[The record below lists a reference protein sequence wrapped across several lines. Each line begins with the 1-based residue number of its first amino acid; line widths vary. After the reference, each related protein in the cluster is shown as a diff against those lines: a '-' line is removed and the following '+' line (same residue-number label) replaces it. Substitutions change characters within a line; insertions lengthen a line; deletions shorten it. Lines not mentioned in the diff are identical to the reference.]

1 MKRNALALVL
11 IVIIVFSIA
20 AWFVHSQIS
29 ELENQIA
36 ALKAQKGEVQDQ
48 LGELQNQL
56 SELQLQ
62 NREQQD
68 RLGDFTYELAKARHV
83 KVEISEFQWIG
94 GFNPVGGL
102 LIGHPVN
109 ITIQNNDVVPLSGL
123 RLRVSLVR
131 ENTGA
136 EISYAGGVTLERLN
150 AGESRV
156 IRSEPW
162 TSLSAN
168 LNNTMCMVTL
178 SVGDI
183 VLDNVTY
190 NIS

>member
-1 MKRNALALVL
+1 VKRKTLVVVTVTVIALLVASFF
-11 IVIIVFSIA
+11 IYA
-20 AWFVHSQIS
+20 QIS
-29 ELENQIA
+29 ELQNQIG
-36 ALKAQKGEVQDQ
+36 ALKAQNGEVQGQ
-48 LGELQNQL
+48 LSELENQL

-68 RLGDFTYELAKARHV
+68 RLTDFTNELAKTRHL
-83 KVEISEFQWIG
+83 KVEITAFEWIG

-109 ITIQNNDVVPLSGL
+109 VTVQNNDVVPLIGL

-136 EISYAGGVTLERLN
+136 EISIAGGVTLERLN

-156 IRSEPW
+156 IRSEPC
-162 TSLSAN
+162 TSLVTSLDEAV
-168 LNNTMCMVTL
+168 CVVTL
-178 SVGDI
+178 AADGI
-183 VLDNVTY
+183 TLDSGTY
-190 NIS
+190 GIS